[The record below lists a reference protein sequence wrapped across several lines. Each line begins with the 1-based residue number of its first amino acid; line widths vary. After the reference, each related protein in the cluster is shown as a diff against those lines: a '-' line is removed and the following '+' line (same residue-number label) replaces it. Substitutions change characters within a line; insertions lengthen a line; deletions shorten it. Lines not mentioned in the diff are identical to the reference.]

1 VGEVG
6 MLKASNWAEHS
17 QGRRTR
23 LDKPLWKGRLSLRGT
38 HLGRFE
44 VLADRD

>member
-1 VGEVG
+1 
-6 MLKASNWAEHS
+6 MLKVSNWAKHL

-38 HLGRFE
+38 HLRRFE
-44 VLADRD
+44 VLADGD